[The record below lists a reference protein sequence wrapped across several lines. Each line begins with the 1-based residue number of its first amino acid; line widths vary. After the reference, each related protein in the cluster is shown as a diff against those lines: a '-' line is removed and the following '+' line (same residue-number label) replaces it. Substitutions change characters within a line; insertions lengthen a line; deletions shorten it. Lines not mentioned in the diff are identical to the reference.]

1 MTGIIRWN
9 PKGKCI
15 EQRAESGVWESVLIA
30 DTFACH
36 RDATNENLG
45 IRADMKF
52 LKAWIDL
59 WNRMQYI
66 EYTLEFESNPANVG
80 AKQPKYGAWLKL
92 QGIREFD
99 R

>member
-59 WNRMQYI
+59 WNRAEYNSYFVQRI
-66 EYTLEFESNPANVG
+66 EKHRVPQRPT
-80 AKQPKYGAWLKL
+80 KWLKA
-92 QGIREFD
+92 QGIREFGE
-99 R
+99 